1 MAQIAAS
8 DRLATTE
15 LPREV
20 PARRGFRQW
29 LDRKAWRETII
40 VLPFF
45 WLLLFFLLPFLI
57 IFVISLGEATIAQ
70 PPVQFAAQWPY
81 VSFDNYRLLASD
93 SIYVGGYLN
102 SLVYATISTFIC
114 LLIGYPM
121 ALAIARARGP
131 SRNLLLLLV
140 ILPFWTSFLLR
151 VYAWMGLLSN
161 NSWFNRGL
169 TWLYNHT
176 LNFGPPLNAIPMMN
190 TDFAVILGI
199 TYSYLPFMVL
209 PLYATLERLDLTL
222 NEAAMDLGSRP
233 FEVFKDITFP
243 LSVPGIIA
251 GSMLVFIP
259 ATGELVIP
267 SLMGRA
273 DSPMIG
279 RVIND
284 EFGLNRDWPVASAIA
299 VALLMM
305 LVVPI
310 MIYNHYQ
317 SRADAA

>member
-1 MAQIAAS
+1 MAGIAAS
-8 DRLATTE
+8 DSVVTTG
-15 LPREV
+15 LPAEV
-20 PARRGFRQW
+20 PTGRGFRQW
-29 LDRKAWRETII
+29 LDRKAWRDTII
-40 VLPFF
+40 VIPFV
-45 WLLLFFLLPFLI
+45 WLLLFFLLPFFI

-70 PPVQFAAQWPY
+70 PPVQFNAAWPY
-81 VSFDNYRLLASD
+81 ISFDNYRLIASD

-102 SLVYATISTFIC
+102 SLLYATISTFIC

-131 SRNLLLLLV
+131 RRNLLLLLV

-151 VYAWMGLLSN
+151 VYAWMGLLAN
-161 NSWFNRGL
+161 NSWFNQGL
-169 TWLYNHT
+169 TAIYNHT
-176 LNFGPPLNAIPMMN
+176 INFGPPLHAIPMMN
-190 TDFAVILGI
+190 TDFAVVLGI

-233 FEVFKDITFP
+233 FEVFKDITLP

-284 EFGLNRDWPVASAIA
+284 EFGLNRDWPVASTIA
-299 VALLMM
+299 VALLLM

-317 SRADAA
+317 SRADVA

>member
-1 MAQIAAS
+1 MAGMAVS
-8 DRLATTE
+8 DS
-15 LPREV
+15 V
-20 PARRGFRQW
+20 PAARVSEDAPVGRGFRQW
-29 LDRKAWRETII
+29 LDRKAWRDTII
-40 VLPFF
+40 ATPFL
-45 WLLLFFLLPFLI
+45 WLILFFLLPFLI
-57 IFVISLGEATIAQ
+57 IFVISLGQATMAQ
-70 PPVQFAAQWPY
+70 PPVEFAAEWPY
-81 VSFDNYRLLASD
+81 VGLDNYRLIASD
-93 SIYVGGYLN
+93 SLYIGGYLN
-102 SLVYATISTFIC
+102 SLIYATISTVFC

-121 ALAIARARGP
+121 ALAIARSRG
-131 SRNLLLLLV
+131 STRNLLLLLV

-161 NSWFNRGL
+161 NSWFNQGL
-169 TWLYNHT
+169 TWIYNHS

-233 FEVFKDITFP
+233 LEVFKDITLP
-243 LSVPGIIA
+243 LSIPGIIA

-279 RVIND
+279 RVISD
-284 EFGLNRDWPVASAIA
+284 EFSLNSDWPVASAIA
-299 VALLMM
+299 VALLLM

-317 SRADAA
+317 SRADVT

>member
-1 MAQIAAS
+1 MAGIAAS
-8 DRLATTE
+8 DSVAGT
-15 LPREV
+15 EV
-20 PARRGFRQW
+20 PAEILTGRGFRQW
-29 LDRKAWRETII
+29 LDRKAWRDTII
-40 VLPFF
+40 AIPFF

-57 IFVISLGEATIAQ
+57 ILVISLGQATIAQ
-70 PPVQFAAQWPY
+70 PPVQFDAEWPY
-81 VSFDNYRLLASD
+81 VNLDNYRLIASD
-93 SIYVGGYLN
+93 SIYVSGYLN
-102 SLVYATISTFIC
+102 SLVYATVSTVIC

-121 ALAIARARGP
+121 ALAIARARGAR
-131 SRNLLLLLV
+131 RNLLLLLV

-161 NSWFNRGL
+161 NSWFNQGL
-169 TWLYNHT
+169 TWIYNHVFN
-176 LNFGPPLNAIPMMN
+176 LGPPINAIPMMN

-209 PLYATLERLDLTL
+209 PLYATLERLDVTL
-222 NEAAMDLGSRP
+222 DEAAMDLGSRP
-233 FEVFKDITFP
+233 FEVFKDITLP
-243 LSVPGIIA
+243 LSIPGIIA

-299 VALLMM
+299 VALLLM

-310 MIYNHYQ
+310 MIYNRYQ
-317 SRADAA
+317 SRADGS